1 MNAHKE
7 ANDFLDKTVFTVVDE
22 KLSPNKERALFM
34 AERMRVDFVFNTAAL
49 EGNPYTYPEIK
60 TLIEG
65 ITVGGHKVSDTDQ
78 VLNLNRALSHVIDSV
93 KANAF
98 ELNKSTA
105 CTIQGIVAKDEALT
119 WGIFRDKQVFIGGTD
134 YLPPKAE
141 HLDEIFAHGI
151 NRLNTIEDPMLKA
164 FLTFLWGSL
173 NQFFYDG
180 NKRTSRLLANGI
192 LLSAGLPPLMI
203 LAKDQLEYNQ
213 VMTQFYNTQD
223 ETKAL
228 AWLYGYYHERIKNLG
243 FDSSILN

>member
-1 MNAHKE
+1 MP
-7 ANDFLDKTVFTVVDE
+7 NDFLNKSMFPTSPE
-22 KLSPNKERALFM
+22 KLLPNKERALFM
-34 AERMRVDFVFNTAAL
+34 AEKMRVDFVFNTAAL

-93 KANAF
+93 KTNDF

-141 HLDEIFAHGI
+141 QLDEIFTHGV
-151 NRLNTIEDPMLKA
+151 NRLNNIEDSMLKA

-180 NKRTSRLLANGI
+180 NKRTSRLLTNGI
-192 LLSAGLPPLMI
+192 LLSAGLPPFMT

-213 VMTQFYNTQD
+213 VMTQFYNTHD